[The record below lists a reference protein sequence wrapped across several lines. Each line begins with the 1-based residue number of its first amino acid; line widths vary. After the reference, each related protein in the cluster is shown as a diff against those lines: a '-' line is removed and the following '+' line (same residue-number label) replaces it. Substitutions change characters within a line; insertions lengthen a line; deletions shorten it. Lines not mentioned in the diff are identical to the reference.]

1 MHGRILAI
9 VLLTGATVALPGI
22 EIRTHAAQRS
32 AVRPPISRSTPQ
44 TQDALFSPTTT
55 WTAHLRFT
63 PEQWAAIRPVQGAG
77 RGGSSSADWLQ
88 GQEGHRNGWGVVNGV
103 EFEYVHADLEFAGRT
118 FRDVAVR
125 YKGNGTYLSGRSNGK
140 ISFKVDLN
148 KYVKGQKLLDLSTL
162 NFHNMIVDPG
172 FMNEALAYRLYRDA
186 GVPASRTAYVKVSVT
201 VGTQP
206 TRDHGL
212 FLLVENVDT
221 NFIHARLKLRDG
233 AILKPSTRNPFVDRG
248 AAWSKYN
255 QTYDPKTDLTDAE
268 KQRIIEFCQFVSRA
282 TDRDFVARIGNY
294 VDIEA
299 FARYMAVLVW
309 LSNPDS
315 ILERG
320 QNYYVYLHPQTRKLH
335 FMPWDQD
342 HSFGTF
348 LWTSLAPYET
358 SNIHVPWV
366 RGVTFLERMNTVPA
380 YRTAYVARM
389 REFSTT
395 LFAPA
400 RFSTQVAE
408 LAPIVRTSLQTEPA
422 RISAFEQRAA
432 GTTGILRFA
441 SARTRSVIEQL
452 GNGGR

>member
-1 MHGRILAI
+1 MRSRFLTVVLPAAVSLAFSS
-9 VLLTGATVALPGI
+9 ASA
-22 EIRTHAAQRS
+22 RTTPRQRS
-32 AVRPPISRSTPQ
+32 TARPTPGPTPQ
-44 TQDALFSPTTT
+44 TQDALFSPTTI

-77 RGGSSSADWLQ
+77 RGSYSSADWLQ
-88 GQEGHRNGWGVVNGV
+88 GQEGHRNGWGVANGV

-125 YKGNGTYLSGRSNGK
+125 YKGNGTYLSGRMSGK

-201 VGTQP
+201 VGNQP
-206 TRDHGL
+206 ARDHGL

-221 NFIHARLKLRDG
+221 NFVHTRLKRSDG
-233 AILKPSTRNPFVDRG
+233 AILKPSTRDPFVDRG

-255 QTYDPKTDLTDAE
+255 QTYDPKTDLTDPE

-282 TDRDFVARIGNY
+282 NERDFIARIGNY

-309 LSNPDS
+309 LANPDS

-320 QNYYVYLHPQTRKLH
+320 QNYYVYFHPVTGRIQ

-342 HSFGTF
+342 HSFGNF
-348 LWTSLAPYET
+348 LHTSLSPYET
-358 SNIHVPWV
+358 MSIHMPWV
-366 RGVTFLERMNTVPA
+366 QGVTFLERMNTVPA
-380 YRTAYVARM
+380 YRTAYLARM

-400 RFSTQVAE
+400 RFAAQVAE
-408 LAPIVRTSLQTEPA
+408 LAPIVRAGLQNEPA
-422 RISAFEQRAA
+422 RIPPFERHAA
-432 GTTGILRFA
+432 GQTGILRFA
-441 SARTRSVIEQL
+441 PARTSSVVQQL
-452 GNGGR
+452 GRAK

>member
-1 MHGRILAI
+1 M
-9 VLLTGATVALPGI
+9 
-22 EIRTHAAQRS
+22 
-32 AVRPPISRSTPQ
+32 PQ
-44 TQDALFSPTTT
+44 TQDALFSPTAV

-77 RGGSSSADWLQ
+77 RGAYSSDDWLQ
-88 GQEGHRNGWGVVNGV
+88 GKEGHRNGWGVVNGV

-125 YKGNGTYLSGRSNGK
+125 YKGNGTYLSGRMSGK

-201 VGTQP
+201 IGTQP

-221 NFIHARLKLRDG
+221 NFMHARLQRRDG
-233 AILKPSTRNPFVDRG
+233 AILKPSTRDPFVDRG

-282 TDRDFVARIGNY
+282 SDRDFIARAGSY
-294 VDIEA
+294 VDVEA

-320 QNYYVYLHPQTRKLH
+320 QNYYVYLHPVTGRLQ

-342 HSFGTF
+342 HSFGNF
-348 LWTSLAPYET
+348 HQTSLSPYET
-358 SNIHVPWV
+358 MSIHTPWV
-366 RGVTFLERMNTVPA
+366 RGVRFLERMNTVPA
-380 YRTAYVARM
+380 YRTAYLARM
-389 REFSTT
+389 REYSTT
-395 LFAPA
+395 LFTPA
-400 RFSTQVAE
+400 RFATQVAE
-408 LAPIVRTSLQTEPA
+408 LAPVVRAGLQSEPA
-422 RISAFEQRAA
+422 RISGFERHAA
-432 GTTGILRFA
+432 GQAGILRFA
-441 SARTRSVIEQL
+441 PARTSSVVQQL
-452 GNGGR
+452 ANGTR

>member
-1 MHGRILAI
+1 MHPPSLGAAVVVFTA
-9 VLLTGATVALPGI
+9 VLLTTTVPSAQTP
-22 EIRTHAAQRS
+22 RPASRQTTAARG
-32 AVRPPISRSTPQ
+32 PT
-44 TQDALFSPTTT
+44 TQDALFTPTAV

-63 PEQWAAIRPVQGAG
+63 PEQWAAIRPVRGSG

-88 GQEGHRNGWGVVNGV
+88 GAEGHRNGWGVVNGV

-125 YKGNGTYLSGRSNGK
+125 YKGNGTYLSGRQSGK

-162 NFHNMIVDPG
+162 NFHNMAADPG

-186 GVPASRTAYVKVSVT
+186 GVHASRTAYVRVSVT
-201 VGTQP
+201 IGNQP
-206 TRDHGL
+206 ARDHGL
-212 FLLVENVDT
+212 FALVENVDT
-221 NFIHARLKLRDG
+221 NFIHARLKHRTG
-233 AILKPSTRNPFVDRG
+233 AILKPSTRDPFADRG
-248 AAWSKYN
+248 AAWAKYN
-255 QTYDPKTDLTDAE
+255 QTYDPKTDLTEAE

-282 TDRDFVARIGNY
+282 NDRDFAAAIGNY

-320 QNYYVYLHPQTRKLH
+320 QNYYVYLHPQTRRLH

-342 HSFGTF
+342 HSFGSF
-348 LWTSLAPYET
+348 QWTALAPYET

-366 RGVTFLERMNTVPA
+366 RGVRFLERMNAVPA
-380 YRTAYVARM
+380 YRTAYLARM

-400 RFSTQVAE
+400 RFTAQVAE
-408 LAPIVRTSLQTEPA
+408 LAPVVRAGLQTEPA
-422 RISAFEQRAA
+422 RIAGFERGVSGQ
-432 GTTGILRFA
+432 TGILRFA
-441 SARTRSVIEQL
+441 PARTRSVVEQL
-452 GNGGR
+452 GRDR